1 MKRAHTGSEAKLQT
15 NGINGTGGSVSN
27 QRLIAAGKRTLEAHA
42 RVRRMAEHLGEELE
56 SVTSPHGIPST
67 ELDPEDSMV
76 IAVENA
82 ITTAKGG

>member
-1 MKRAHTGSEAKLQT
+1 MKRAPTGSQAKLQT
-15 NGINGTGGSVSN
+15 NGTGGSASS

-42 RVRRMAEHLGEELE
+42 RVRRMAEHLSEELDN
-56 SVTSPHGIPST
+56 VTTSHGIPST

-76 IAVENA
+76 IAVEKV